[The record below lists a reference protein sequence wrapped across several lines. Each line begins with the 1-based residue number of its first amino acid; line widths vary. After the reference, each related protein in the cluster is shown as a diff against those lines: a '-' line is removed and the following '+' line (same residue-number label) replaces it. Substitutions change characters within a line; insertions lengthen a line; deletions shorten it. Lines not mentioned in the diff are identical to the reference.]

1 MCVRVRVRGMSTEA
15 AHTTLSA
22 AARVLACVDSK
33 LVKTVSRH
41 VLSATVSFS
50 NVAALLAAA
59 KAATTG
65 SSNSKPPKM
74 FLGSSGSQLV
84 FSAHFPSA
92 PPPPPPPSTTTTT
105 PAPTPTLAPPPPVA
119 TTTSS
124 SSGKRRRDLAEDQAE
139 GASRARK
146 RLQTSVG
153 SQSAVTSQHLDV
165 AQRVVNDVLQLRG
178 PLGEVAVLS
187 YAMLT
192 RKLGADPDPSLI
204 VAFRI
209 NGGVPLSVLSLKRAL
224 GACWRDGAIS
234 TEDAVRGVCERD
246 LPLTEEAASSARLG
260 NKPILI
266 VTSVPTCA

>member
-1 MCVRVRVRGMSTEA
+1 
-15 AHTTLSA
+15 
-22 AARVLACVDSK
+22 
-33 LVKTVSRH
+33 
-41 VLSATVSFS
+41 
-50 NVAALLAAA
+50 
-59 KAATTG
+59 
-65 SSNSKPPKM
+65 M
-74 FLGSSGSQLV
+74 FLGSSGAQLV

-92 PPPPPPPSTTTTT
+92 PPPPPTTTTT
-105 PAPTPTLAPPPPVA
+105 A
-119 TTTSS
+119 TTTPPPTPASATPAS

-153 SQSAVTSQHLDV
+153 SQSAVTPQQLDV

-192 RKLGADPDPSLI
+192 RKLGADPEPSLI

-209 NGGVPLSVLSLKRAL
+209 NGGVPLSVLALKRAL

-260 NKPILI
+260 NRPVLI

>member
-1 MCVRVRVRGMSTEA
+1 MSTEA
-15 AHTTLSA
+15 AHATLSA

-105 PAPTPTLAPPPPVA
+105 PTPTPALAPPPPVA
-119 TTTSS
+119 TSS

-266 VTSVPTCA
+266 VTSVPTRA

>member
-1 MCVRVRVRGMSTEA
+1 MSTEA
-15 AHTTLSA
+15 AHATLSA

-92 PPPPPPPSTTTTT
+92 PPPPPPPPPTT
-105 PAPTPTLAPPPPVA
+105 PAPAPALAPPPPVA
-119 TTTSS
+119 TTTLS

-266 VTSVPTCA
+266 VTSVPTCV

>member
-1 MCVRVRVRGMSTEA
+1 MSTEA
-15 AHTTLSA
+15 AHATLSA

-92 PPPPPPPSTTTTT
+92 PPPPPPPTTTT
-105 PAPTPTLAPPPPVA
+105 PALAPPPPVA
-119 TTTSS
+119 TSSSS

>member
-1 MCVRVRVRGMSTEA
+1 MCACACVCGMSTEA
-15 AHTTLSA
+15 AHATLSA

-105 PAPTPTLAPPPPVA
+105 PTPTPALAPPPPVA
-119 TTTSS
+119 TSS

-266 VTSVPTCA
+266 VTSVPTRA

>member
-1 MCVRVRVRGMSTEA
+1 MSTEA
-15 AHTTLSA
+15 AHATLSA

-59 KAATTG
+59 KAATPG

-92 PPPPPPPSTTTTT
+92 PPPPLPPPPPPPPPSTTATTT
-105 PAPTPTLAPPPPVA
+105 PALAPPPPVA
-119 TTTSS
+119 TTS

>member
-1 MCVRVRVRGMSTEA
+1 MSTEA
-15 AHTTLSA
+15 AHATLSA

-105 PAPTPTLAPPPPVA
+105 PTPTPALAPPPPVA
-119 TTTSS
+119 TSS